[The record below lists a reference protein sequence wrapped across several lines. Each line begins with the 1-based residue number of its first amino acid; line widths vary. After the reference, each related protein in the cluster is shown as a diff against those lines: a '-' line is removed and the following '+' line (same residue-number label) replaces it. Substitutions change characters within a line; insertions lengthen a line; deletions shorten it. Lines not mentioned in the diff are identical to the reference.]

1 MEPAGDLFCGGGIHG
16 LYQIIGELTMPIRSV
31 LIKKLKINTQC
42 MSHNLGKIIITFLLV
57 CFAWIFFRMNSISN
71 SIQYIK
77 RMFTRPNLWVLHD
90 QSLYSIGLDRVEMN
104 ILIMSLVVLLLV
116 DTIRYKKNITIEK
129 YLKEQNIWFR
139 WSVILIIFFA
149 TIIYGVYGPLYD
161 PTQFIYFQ
169 F

>member
-1 MEPAGDLFCGGGIHG
+1 
-16 LYQIIGELTMPIRSV
+16 
-31 LIKKLKINTQC
+31 
-42 MSHNLGKIIITFLLV
+42 
-57 CFAWIFFRMNSISN
+57 MNSISN